1 MDWVKDFVEGT
12 IYYLLVIG
20 GVSAAFAVLT
30 FVARKVLRLPPAGR
44 YWWIGAFSGGV
55 CLIARLVGAD
65 DLANLMFIPLMLYI
79 VWFVLVRGVK
89 VDDLDKDM
97 FDDVGDAGSS

>member
-1 MDWVKDFVEGT
+1 MTWFKHFVEGT
-12 IYYLLVIG
+12 IYYLLLIG
-20 GVSAAFAVLT
+20 GVFAAFAVLT

-44 YWWIGAFSGGV
+44 YWWIAAVSGGV

-89 VDDLDKDM
+89 VDDLDKEM
-97 FDDVGDAGSS
+97 VDDITEPGSG